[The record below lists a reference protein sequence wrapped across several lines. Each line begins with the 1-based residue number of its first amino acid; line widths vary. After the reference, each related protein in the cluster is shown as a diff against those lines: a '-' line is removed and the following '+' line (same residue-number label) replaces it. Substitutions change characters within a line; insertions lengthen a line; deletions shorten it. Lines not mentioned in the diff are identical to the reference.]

1 MEGRGRGK
9 RIQGQE
15 KEQGGE
21 MEREGE
27 GKSAQTEGAVPPTQ
41 SVSFHTIPS
50 VCGLGWWG
58 CLNASL
64 TI

>member
-21 MEREGE
+21 ME

-50 VCGLGWWG
+50 VCGLG
-58 CLNASL
+58 
-64 TI
+64 